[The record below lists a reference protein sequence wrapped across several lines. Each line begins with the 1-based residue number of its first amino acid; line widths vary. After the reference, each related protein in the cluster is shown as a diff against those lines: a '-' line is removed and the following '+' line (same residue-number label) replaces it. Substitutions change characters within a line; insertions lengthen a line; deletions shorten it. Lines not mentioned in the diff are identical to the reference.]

1 MRKEIK
7 SESSLV
13 DSHEL
18 IEGYK
23 NRVQLLDGIIHYKE
37 VKVMSSSQ
45 LDVMWDK
52 VENLVAEHNAQYM
65 IVDLVGCAASNAVQR
80 NYLTTRMRRLKGK
93 LRYAAIFTQK
103 NILINLSIKFMMSSK
118 EIFPYKVF
126 NTRQEALLSIRQY
139 QNQNASH

>member
-52 VENLVAEHNAQYM
+52 VEYLVAEHNAQYM
-65 IVDLVGCAASNAVQR
+65 LVDLVGSEVPNAAQR
-80 NYLTTRMRRLKGK
+80 SFLTARMRRMKGK
-93 LRYAAIFTQK
+93 LLHAAMFTQK
-103 NILINLSIKFMMSSK
+103 NILINLSIKFMMSAQD
-118 EIFPYKVF
+118 IFPNKVF
-126 NTRQEALLSIRQY
+126 NTREEAIAFLQDIKQKS
-139 QNQNASH
+139 SK